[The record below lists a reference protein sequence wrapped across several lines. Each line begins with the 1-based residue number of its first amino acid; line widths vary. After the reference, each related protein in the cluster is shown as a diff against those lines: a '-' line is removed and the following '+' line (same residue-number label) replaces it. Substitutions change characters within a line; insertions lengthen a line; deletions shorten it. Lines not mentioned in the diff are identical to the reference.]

1 MYNIHTKYTTLPRG
15 VGGFPVLQFLWKIK
29 KMYTLYNLHFFFLY
43 KNLQSAKQDIY
54 TVISV
59 SFVFYDIEKYWK
71 KPPKSSSLRR
81 IPVDFTFFWNYNK
94 VWHLRDNFYKV
105 SHCESWLLTFRMLT
119 QLVFVNLYIDQDKR
133 GSHYTVKSTDK
144 GYLKID

>member
-71 KPPKSSSLRR
+71 KPQKVVHWEEYQYILL
-81 IPVDFTFFWNYNK
+81 FFEITIK
-94 VWHLRDNFYKV
+94 
-105 SHCESWLLTFRMLT
+105 CG
-119 QLVFVNLYIDQDKR
+119 I
-133 GSHYTVKSTDK
+133 
-144 GYLKID
+144 

>member
-59 SFVFYDIEKYWK
+59 SFVFYDIENIEK
-71 KPPKSSSLRR
+71 KPQ
-81 IPVDFTFFWNYNK
+81 K
-94 VWHLRDNFYKV
+94 VVHWEEY
-105 SHCESWLLTFRMLT
+105 
-119 QLVFVNLYIDQDKR
+119 Q
-133 GSHYTVKSTDK
+133 
-144 GYLKID
+144 